1 MRNTRKKFMSN
12 TKIDGNGSKHRIR
25 DNNKTRRAL
34 KPAYT
39 ATHGNA
45 TVEVT
50 PGEKQERCITNQEYE
65 KRKAAAIEADRPEFE
80 GTSTDRVE
88 RLLDRIRTQP
98 PYGGDIEGLFEE
110 VSGEVSECP
119 VEDLKGFV
127 MNAMAWGY
135 VLGVRQSLCPND
147 EWSKVENC
155 RLYEI
160 IRSEL
165 VATDVGI

>member
-1 MRNTRKKFMSN
+1 MSN
-12 TKIDGNGSKHRIR
+12 TKINGNGSKHRIR

-88 RLLDRIRTQP
+88 RLLNRPHPRDL
-98 PYGGDIEGLFEE
+98 EFENL
-110 VSGEVSECP
+110 VGELHEQMETCYIQ
-119 VEDLKGFV
+119 DLREFV
-127 MNAMAWGY
+127 VNAMAWGY
-135 VLGVRQSLCPND
+135 VLGVHHSLCPND
-147 EWSKVENC
+147 HWDRVENC
-155 RLYEI
+155 RLYEM
-160 IRSEL
+160 IRGNLGAS
-165 VATDVGI
+165 DVGM